1 MSLFEVGSALLR
13 ASVAGG
19 VAAAVAWAL
28 IAVWRHRIPSSLR
41 AWIWWLVAAHFLI
54 ALIPAQPIEVPQ
66 ATRTP
71 ALATLAAPSRA
82 AAEQAEA
89 LTARVTDRVAWRS
102 PSLSPDLWVGL
113 LVASWL
119 LGVAFVAV
127 RHLRALRGIERA
139 WKRADG
145 YDATPDELEVIQA
158 MRTGT
163 TPEVRVTHDFDMP
176 ATLAGR
182 HPRIL
187 LPAEAVTL
195 SKESRQLVLAHEC
208 AHVARHDLSFGWL
221 PAAVETLFWFHPLAR
236 WASSEYGQAR
246 EEACDE
252 RALLST
258 SASPRAYGEL
268 LMHFGVAPR
277 SLSTIASCGSPTRG
291 ALLRRL
297 LMLDASK
304 SSSRWGRIAGAVLIT
319 MAALSLAPLELQAK
333 GDKEASDEQSRTPAN
348 LRIERFAYLLVERD
362 GNTMGGSMRT
372 GGGYD
377 DAGDA
382 RKARTKMGGGRIWWF
397 RLDSSKYALD
407 DPETMASVQAVY
419 EKEDELQK
427 RVLGMYDERLD
438 ALSRSMERLHPK
450 LENLEVRR
458 QKLDVERD
466 ALADARDEGKSVKE
480 LEAKLRELEASLKE
494 VEDAYEPLSDEQE
507 QISRE
512 METVSEGREKSYRE
526 WEKQE
531 LEFRSQLRR
540 IAEDAVKR
548 GVATKL

>member
-1 MSLFEVGSALLR
+1 
-13 ASVAGG
+13 
-19 VAAAVAWAL
+19 
-28 IAVWRHRIPSSLR
+28 
-41 AWIWWLVAAHFLI
+41 
-54 ALIPAQPIEVPQ
+54 
-66 ATRTP
+66 
-71 ALATLAAPSRA
+71 
-82 AAEQAEA
+82 
-89 LTARVTDRVAWRS
+89 
-102 PSLSPDLWVGL
+102 LSPDLWVGL
-113 LVASWL
+113 LLTSWL

-127 RHLRALRGIERA
+127 RHLQALRGIERA
-139 WKRADG
+139 WERADA
-145 YDATPDELEVIQA
+145 YDATPEELEVIQA
-158 MRTGT
+158 MRART

-176 ATLAGR
+176 ATLTGT

-208 AHVARHDLSFGWL
+208 AHVARYDLLFGWL

-236 WASSEYGQAR
+236 RATSEYAQAR

-319 MAALSLAPLELQAK
+319 MAALSLAPLQLQAK
-333 GDKEASDEQSRTPAN
+333 GEKEASDEQSRTPAN
-348 LRIERFAYLLVERD
+348 LRIERFAYLLVEGD
-362 GNTMGGSMRT
+362 GNTMGGAMRT
-372 GGGYD
+372 GNGYD

-382 RKARTKMGGGRIWWF
+382 RKARKKMGGGRIWWF
-397 RLDSSKYALD
+397 RLDGAQYALN

-438 ALSRSMERLHPK
+438 ALSRRMERLHPK
-450 LENLEVRR
+450 LEDLEARR
-458 QKLDVERD
+458 QKLDEERD
-466 ALADARDEGKSVKE
+466 ALADARDDGKSVKE
-480 LEAKLRELEASLKE
+480 LEARLRELEASIEELADSYK
-494 VEDAYEPLSDEQE
+494 PLSDEQE

-531 LEFRSQLRR
+531 LEYRSQLRR

-548 GVATKL
+548 GVAKKL